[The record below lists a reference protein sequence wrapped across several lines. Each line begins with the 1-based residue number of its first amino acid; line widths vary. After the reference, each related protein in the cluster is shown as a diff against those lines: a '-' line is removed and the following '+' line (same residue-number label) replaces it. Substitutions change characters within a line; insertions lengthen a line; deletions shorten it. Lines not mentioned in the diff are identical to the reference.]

1 MKGFH
6 FEVKVSFST
15 MQAVPSTRPA
25 VEGEDCRSIT
35 ATRENIFEAKK
46 GRASVKTKDLQ
57 SGCVIGLMMLNL
69 MLPMA
74 GAQSQSSSSAL
85 PNAPAVASATVTT
98 PAPPQPVATEPY
110 SLRPTSQDFS
120 RGKSQFPNPF
130 SVYTPTPVPPP
141 RLRNSPLIDTLY
153 RDGKIYLSLDDA
165 IMLALQNNFDIA
177 IARYNLDIADTDLL
191 RARSGLS
198 FLGVSNGLVAGTLG
212 GTTGPVASSS
222 PTATTGATSSTSS
235 TSAPTIQTSGASG
248 GGPGGTS
255 AGAGGA
261 GSGPNGITFSTLG
274 AGPLNVPIEPLDP
287 VVSGT
292 VQLGRAYMP
301 ETSKFLTGTFQLN
314 QNTDEYN
321 FAYNQGFL
329 PGETLAVTF
338 NNSRTTVNA
347 NSPFSAFYSP
357 TLNSTFNAQITQH
370 LLQGF
375 GWAVNGRYI
384 AITKNNRR
392 ITDSAFRAQL
402 LYTIDQIENI
412 YWGLVG
418 AYEDEKAKEGALKQ
432 STQLLSDDQKQLQIG
447 TLAPLDV
454 VNANAQVASDQ
465 QALTTSKTKLEY
477 QQLIIKQ
484 AIARNLDD
492 PIFAAAAVI
501 PTDRVSLLETPEE
514 EKPLQDLVQQAY
526 ANSPNVEQA
535 LLQLKNQEITLKSV
549 KNALL
554 PVLDVYGY
562 YGAQGIGGSKN
573 PLINCVDIP
582 GFGNPCNGTP
592 GLNIPYTTVLG
603 NLVNSSGANKGVG
616 FNFTVPIRNRQAQAQ
631 QERAQIEY
639 RQSQM
644 RLQQLYVQLKMQ
656 VTNQIYGLQNDR
668 AQVKSAEASQNYAI
682 QSLDAEQKKYRLG
695 ASTSANVLSQ
705 TRNLETAQDNL
716 IAAQTT
722 YAVDRASLSELVADT
737 LQKYGISIT
746 DAATGNVSQEPNV
759 PGLEAPKPEA
769 KPEPLHPNPGQNG
782 NDTVAP
788 APGTPSPQGL

>member
-1 MKGFH
+1 M
-6 FEVKVSFST
+6 
-15 MQAVPSTRPA
+15 
-25 VEGEDCRSIT
+25 
-35 ATRENIFEAKK
+35 
-46 GRASVKTKDLQ
+46 KTKDLQ
-57 SGCVIGLMMLNL
+57 SGWVIGLMMLNL
-69 MLPMA
+69 VMPMA

-85 PNAPAVASATVTT
+85 PNAPAVAAATVST
-98 PAPPQPVATEPY
+98 PAPPQPIATEPY
-110 SLRPTSQDFS
+110 ALRPTDHDFS
-120 RGKSQFPNPF
+120 RGKAQFPNPF
-130 SVYTPTPVPPP
+130 AAYTSTPVPPP
-141 RLRNSPLIDTLY
+141 RLSNTPLIDTLY
-153 RDGKIYLSLDDA
+153 KDGTIYLSLDDA

-198 FLGVSNGLVAGTLG
+198 FLGVNTGLVTGTLG
-212 GTTGPVASSS
+212 GTTGPVSSSS
-222 PTATTGATSSTSS
+222 PTATTGATSSTASTSS
-235 TSAPTIQTSGASG
+235 TTIQTTGAAG

-255 AGAGGA
+255 AGAGGVA
-261 GSGPNGITFSTLG
+261 SGPNGITSTTLG
-274 AGPLNVPIEPLDP
+274 AGPLDVPIEPLDP
-287 VVSGT
+287 VISGT
-292 VQLGRAYMP
+292 VQLSRAYIP
-301 ETSKFLTGTFQLN
+301 QTSKFLTGTFQLN
-314 QNTDEYN
+314 QNTNEYN
-321 FAYNQGFL
+321 FNYNQGFL

-338 NNSRTTVNA
+338 NNTRSTSDM
-347 NSPFSAFYSP
+347 NSLFGNFYSP
-357 TLNSTFNAQITQH
+357 EVNSSFNAQLTQH

-392 ITDSAFRAQL
+392 VTDSAFRAQL

-432 STQLLSDDQKQLQIG
+432 STQVLSDDQKQLQIG

-492 PIFAAAAVI
+492 PIFAAAPVI
-501 PTDRVSLLETPEE
+501 PTDRVSLMETPEE
-514 EKPLQDLVQQAY
+514 QKPLQELVQDAY
-526 ANSPNVEQA
+526 SNSPNVEQA

-554 PVLDVYGY
+554 PVLDVYGF
-562 YGAQGIGGSKN
+562 YGATSIGGSKN
-573 PLINCVDIP
+573 PLIQCGLIP
-582 GFGNPCNGTP
+582 SLGFDPCAGTP
-592 GLNIPYTTVLG
+592 GNNIPYSTVLG
-603 NLVNSSGANKGVG
+603 HLFNSSGPNKGVG

-631 QERAQIEY
+631 QARAQIEY

-656 VTNQIYGLQNDR
+656 VTNQIYALQNDR
-668 AQVKSAEASQNYAI
+668 AQVQSAEASQQYAV

-722 YAVDRASLSELVADT
+722 YAVDRAALSQLVADT

-759 PGLEAPKPEA
+759 PGLEAPQPEA
-769 KPEPLHPNPGQNG
+769 KPEPLHPDQGQGG

-788 APGTPSPQGL
+788 AAVTPGPQGL

>member
-1 MKGFH
+1 M
-6 FEVKVSFST
+6 
-15 MQAVPSTRPA
+15 
-25 VEGEDCRSIT
+25 
-35 ATRENIFEAKK
+35 
-46 GRASVKTKDLQ
+46 L
-57 SGCVIGLMMLNL
+57 LNL

-85 PNAPAVASATVTT
+85 PNAPAVGAATVST
-98 PAPPQPVATEPY
+98 PAPPQPIATEPY
-110 SLRPTSQDFS
+110 TLRPTSHDFS

-130 SVYTPTPVPPP
+130 SVYTSTTVPPP
-141 RLRNSPLIDTLY
+141 RLSNSPLIDTLY
-153 RDGKIYLSLDDA
+153 KNGKIYLSLDDA

-191 RARSGLS
+191 RARSGLP
-198 FLGVSNGLVAGTLG
+198 FLGVNSGLVTGTLG

-235 TSAPTIQTSGASG
+235 TTATTIQTAGASG

-255 AGAGGA
+255 VGAGGA
-261 GSGPNGITFSTLG
+261 GSGPNGITSTTLG

-287 VVSGT
+287 IVSGT
-292 VQLGRAYMP
+292 VQLGRAYVP
-301 ETSKFLTGTFQLN
+301 QTSNLLTGTFQLN

-321 FAYNQGFL
+321 FSYNQGFL
-329 PGETLAVTF
+329 PGETLLVTF
-338 NNSRTTVNA
+338 NNSRTSVNA
-347 NSPFSAFYSP
+347 NSPFSNFYSP
-357 TLNSTFNAQITQH
+357 SLNSTFNAQITQH

-375 GWAVNGRYI
+375 GWTVNGRYI

-477 QQLIIKQ
+477 QQLVIKQ

-492 PIFAAAAVI
+492 PTFAAAPVI
-501 PTDRVSLLETPEE
+501 PTDRVSLMETPEE
-514 EKPLQDLVQQAY
+514 EKPLQDLVQDAY

-554 PVLDVYGY
+554 PVLDVYAF

-573 PLINCVDIP
+573 PLISCVPFD
-582 GFGNPCNGTP
+582 GFDPCAGTP
-592 GLNIPYTTVLG
+592 GNEISYGTVLG
-603 NLVNSSGANKGVG
+603 NLVNSSGPNKGVG
-616 FNFTVPIRNRQAQAQ
+616 FNFTVPIRNRQAQSQAD
-631 QERAQIEY
+631 RAQLEY

-656 VTNQIYGLQNDR
+656 VTNQLYALQNDR
-668 AQVKSAEASQNYAI
+668 AQVQSAEASQKYAV
-682 QSLDAEQKKYRLG
+682 QALDAEQKKYRLG

-705 TRNLETAQDNL
+705 TRQLETAQDNL
-716 IAAQTT
+716 IAAQTA
-722 YAVDRASLSELVADT
+722 YAVDRASLSQLVADT
-737 LQKYGISIT
+737 LPKYGINIT

-759 PGLEAPKPEA
+759 PGLEAPQPEA
-769 KPEPLHPNPGQNG
+769 KPEPLHPNQGQNG
-782 NDTVAP
+782 SNTVAP
-788 APGTPSPQGL
+788 ANVTPGPQGL

>member
-1 MKGFH
+1 MK
-6 FEVKVSFST
+6 S
-15 MQAVPSTRPA
+15 
-25 VEGEDCRSIT
+25 
-35 ATRENIFEAKK
+35 
-46 GRASVKTKDLQ
+46 KDLQ
-57 SGCVIGLMMLNL
+57 SSWVIGLMLLNL
-69 MLPMA
+69 VMPVA
-74 GAQSQSSSSAL
+74 SAQSQSSSSAL
-85 PNAPAVASATVTT
+85 PNAPASAAATVST
-98 PAPPQPVATEPY
+98 PAPPQPIATEPY
-110 SLRPTSQDFS
+110 SLRPTSHDFS

-130 SVYTPTPVPPP
+130 SAYTATIVPPI
-141 RLRNSPLIDTLY
+141 RLTNSSRLDSLY

-198 FLGVSNGLVAGTLG
+198 FLGVNTGLVTGTLG
-212 GTTGPVASSS
+212 STTGPVASSS
-222 PTATTGATSSTSS
+222 PTTTTGSTSS
-235 TSAPTIQTSGASG
+235 TASTSSTTIQTTGAAG

-261 GSGPNGITFSTLG
+261 GSGPNGITSNTLG

-287 VVSGT
+287 VISGT
-292 VQLGRAYMP
+292 VQLARAYIP
-301 ETSKFLTGTFQLN
+301 QTSKFLTGTFQLN
-314 QNTDEYN
+314 ANTNEYN
-321 FAYNQGFL
+321 FNYAQGFL

-338 NNSRTTVNA
+338 NNTRSTSDM
-347 NSPFSAFYSP
+347 NSLFGNFYSP
-357 TLNSTFNAQITQH
+357 EVNSSFNAQLTQH

-375 GWAVNGRYI
+375 GWTVNGRYI

-418 AYEDEKAKEGALKQ
+418 AYQDEKAKEGALKQ

-492 PIFAAAAVI
+492 PIFAAAPVI
-501 PTDRVSLLETPEE
+501 PTDRVSLMETSEE
-514 EKPLQDLVQQAY
+514 EKPLQELVQDAY
-526 ANSPNVEQA
+526 SNSPNVEQA

-549 KNALL
+549 KNGLL
-554 PVLDVYGY
+554 PVLDVYAF
-562 YGAQGIGGSKN
+562 YGASSIGGSKN
-573 PLINCVDIP
+573 PLIQCGLIP
-582 GFGNPCNGTP
+582 SLGFDPCAGTP
-592 GLNIPYTTVLG
+592 GNNIPYSTVLG
-603 NLVNSSGANKGVG
+603 HLFNSSGPNKGVG

-631 QERAQIEY
+631 QARAQIEY

-656 VTNQIYGLQNDR
+656 VTNQLYALQNDR
-668 AQVKSAEASQNYAI
+668 AQVRSAEASQQYAV

-705 TRNLETAQDNL
+705 TRNLETAEDNL

-722 YAVDRASLSELVADT
+722 YAVDRAALSQLVADT
-737 LQKYGISIT
+737 LQKYGINIT
-746 DAATGNVSQEPNV
+746 DAATGNVSQAPNV

-769 KPEPLHPNPGQNG
+769 KPEPLHPDQGQKG
-782 NDTVAP
+782 SDTVAP
-788 APGTPSPQGL
+788 ATVTQGPQGL

>member
-1 MKGFH
+1 MAN
-6 FEVKVSFST
+6 VT
-15 MQAVPSTRPA
+15 
-25 VEGEDCRSIT
+25 
-35 ATRENIFEAKK
+35 
-46 GRASVKTKDLQ
+46 TKDLQ
-57 SGCVIGLMMLNL
+57 SGWVIGLMLLNL
-69 MLPMA
+69 MMPVA
-74 GAQSQSSSSAL
+74 SAQSQSSSSAL
-85 PNAPAVASATVTT
+85 PNAPAVGTATVAT
-98 PAPPQPVATEPY
+98 PTPPQPIATEPY
-110 SLRPTSQDFS
+110 SLRPTSHDFS

-130 SVYTPTPVPPP
+130 SVYTATTVPPP
-141 RLRNSPLIDTLY
+141 RLSNSSLIDTLY
-153 RDGKIYLSLDDA
+153 KDGKIYLSLDDA

-198 FLGVSNGLVAGTLG
+198 YLGVNSGLVSGTLG

-222 PTATTGATSSTSS
+222 PAATTGSTSSTSS
-235 TSAPTIQTSGASG
+235 TSSTTIQTSGAAG

-255 AGAGGA
+255 AGVGGA
-261 GSGPNGITFSTLG
+261 GSGPNGITSTTLG
-274 AGPLNVPIEPLDP
+274 AGPLNVPLEPLDP

-292 VQLGRAYMP
+292 VQLSRAYMP
-301 ETSKFLTGTFQLN
+301 QTSKFLTGTFQLN
-314 QNTDEYN
+314 SNTNEYN
-321 FAYNQGFL
+321 FNYSQGFL
-329 PGETLAVTF
+329 PGETLAVNF
-338 NNSRTTVNA
+338 NNTRITSDM
-347 NSPFSAFYSP
+347 NSLFGNFYSP
-357 TLNSTFNAQITQH
+357 EVNSSFNAQVTQH

-375 GWAVNGRYI
+375 GWTVNGRYI

-418 AYEDEKAKEGALKQ
+418 AYQDEKAKEGALKQ

-454 VNANAQVASDQ
+454 VNATAQVASDQ

-492 PIFAAAAVI
+492 PIFAAAPVI
-501 PTDRVSLLETPEE
+501 PTDRVSLMETPEE
-514 EKPLQDLVQQAY
+514 EKPLQELVQDAY
-526 ANSPNVEQA
+526 RNSPNVEQA

-554 PVLDVYGY
+554 PVLDVYGF
-562 YGAQGIGGSKN
+562 YGASAIGGSKN
-573 PLINCVDIP
+573 PLIHCGLIP
-582 GFGNPCNGTP
+582 SLGFDPCAGTP
-592 GLNIPYTTVLG
+592 GNNIPYSTVVGHLF
-603 NLVNSSGANKGVG
+603 NSSGPNKGVG
-616 FNFTVPIRNRQAQAQ
+616 FTFTVPIRNRQAQAQ
-631 QERAQIEY
+631 QARAQIEY

-656 VTNQIYGLQNDR
+656 VTNQLYALQNDR
-668 AQVKSAEASQNYAI
+668 AQVKSAEASQQYAV
-682 QSLDAEQKKYRLG
+682 QALDAEQKKYRLG

-722 YAVDRASLSELVADT
+722 YAVDRAALSELVADT
-737 LQKYGISIT
+737 LQKYGINIT
-746 DAATGNVSQEPNV
+746 DAASGNVSQEPNV
-759 PGLEAPKPEA
+759 PGLEAPQPEA
-769 KPEPLHPNPGQNG
+769 KPEPLHPQQP
-782 NDTVAP
+782 
-788 APGTPSPQGL
+788 

>member
-1 MKGFH
+1 M
-6 FEVKVSFST
+6 
-15 MQAVPSTRPA
+15 
-25 VEGEDCRSIT
+25 
-35 ATRENIFEAKK
+35 
-46 GRASVKTKDLQ
+46 KTKDLQ
-57 SGCVIGLMMLNL
+57 SGWVIGLMLLNL
-69 MLPMA
+69 MVPVA
-74 GAQSQSSSSAL
+74 SAQSQSSSSAL
-85 PNAPAVASATVTT
+85 PNAPAVGAAMVAT
-98 PAPPQPVATEPY
+98 PAPPQPIATEPY
-110 SLRPTSQDFS
+110 SLRPTSHDFS
-120 RGKSQFPNPF
+120 RGKSQIPNPF
-130 SVYTPTPVPPP
+130 SVYTATTVPPP
-141 RLRNSPLIDTLY
+141 RLTNSSRIDSLY

-198 FLGVSNGLVAGTLG
+198 FLGVNTGLVTGTLG
-212 GTTGPVASSS
+212 STTGPVASSS
-222 PTATTGATSSTSS
+222 PTATTGSTSS
-235 TSAPTIQTSGASG
+235 TASTSSTTIQTTGAAG

-255 AGAGGA
+255 VGAGGA
-261 GSGPNGITFSTLG
+261 GSGPNGITSTTLG

-287 VVSGT
+287 VISGT
-292 VQLGRAYMP
+292 VQLARAYIP
-301 ETSKFLTGTFQLN
+301 QTSKFLSGTFQLN

-321 FAYNQGFL
+321 FSYNQGFL
-329 PGETLAVTF
+329 PGETLAITF
-338 NNSRTTVNA
+338 NNNRLTNNA
-347 NSPFSAFYSP
+347 NSPFSTFYSP
-357 TLNSTFNAQITQH
+357 ALNSTFNAQITQH

-432 STQLLSDDQKQLQIG
+432 STQLLSDDKKQLQIG

-492 PIFAAAAVI
+492 SIFAAAPVI
-501 PTDRVSLLETPEE
+501 PSDRVSLMETPEE
-514 EKPLQDLVQQAY
+514 EKPLQDLVQEAY

-535 LLQLKNQEITLKSV
+535 LLSLKNQEITLKSV

-554 PVLDVYGY
+554 PVLDVYGF
-562 YGAQGIGGSKN
+562 YGATALGGSKSS
-573 PLINCVDIP
+573 LIQCGVTPIF
-582 GFGNPCNGTP
+582 GFDPCAGTP
-592 GLNIPYTTVLG
+592 GLDIPYTTVLSH
-603 NLVNSSGANKGVG
+603 LVNSSGPDKGVG
-616 FNFTVPIRNRQAQAQ
+616 FNFTLPLRNRQAQAQ
-631 QERAQIEY
+631 QARAQIEY

-656 VTNQIYGLQNDR
+656 VTNQLYALQNDR
-668 AQVKSAEASQNYAI
+668 AQVKSAEASEQYAV
-682 QSLDAEQKKYRLG
+682 QALDAEQKKYRLG

-722 YAVDRASLSELVADT
+722 YAVDRAALSQLVAD
-737 LQKYGISIT
+737 
-746 DAATGNVSQEPNV
+746 
-759 PGLEAPKPEA
+759 
-769 KPEPLHPNPGQNG
+769 
-782 NDTVAP
+782 
-788 APGTPSPQGL
+788 

>member
-1 MKGFH
+1 M
-6 FEVKVSFST
+6 T
-15 MQAVPSTRPA
+15 
-25 VEGEDCRSIT
+25 
-35 ATRENIFEAKK
+35 
-46 GRASVKTKDLQ
+46 TKDLQ
-57 SGCVIGLMMLNL
+57 SGWVIGLMLLNL
-69 MLPMA
+69 MMPVA
-74 GAQSQSSSSAL
+74 SAQSQSSSSAL
-85 PNAPAVASATVTT
+85 PNAPAVAAATVAT
-98 PAPPQPVATEPY
+98 PAPPQPIATEPY
-110 SLRPTSQDFS
+110 SLRPTSHDFS

-130 SVYTPTPVPPP
+130 SVYTATTVPPI
-141 RLRNSPLIDTLY
+141 RLTNSSRIDSLY

-198 FLGVSNGLVAGTLG
+198 FLGVNTGLVTGTLG
-212 GTTGPVASSS
+212 TTTGPVASSS
-222 PTATTGATSSTSS
+222 PTATTSSTSS
-235 TSAPTIQTSGASG
+235 TASTSSTTIQTTGAAG

-261 GSGPNGITFSTLG
+261 GSGPNGITSNTLG

-292 VQLGRAYMP
+292 VQLSRAYMP
-301 ETSKFLTGTFQLN
+301 QTSKFLTGTFQLN
-314 QNTDEYN
+314 ANTNEYN
-321 FAYNQGFL
+321 FNYSQGFL

-338 NNSRTTVNA
+338 NNTRSTSDM
-347 NSPFSAFYSP
+347 NSLFGNFYSP
-357 TLNSTFNAQITQH
+357 EINTSFNAQVTQH

-375 GWAVNGRYI
+375 GWTVNGRYI

-418 AYEDEKAKEGALKQ
+418 AYQDEKAKEGALKQ
-432 STQLLSDDQKQLQIG
+432 STQLLSDDKKQLQIG

-492 PIFAAAAVI
+492 PIFAAAPVI
-501 PTDRVSLLETPEE
+501 PTDRVSLMETPEE
-514 EKPLQDLVQQAY
+514 EKPLQELVQDAY
-526 ANSPNVEQA
+526 RNSPNVEQA

-549 KNALL
+549 KNGLL
-554 PVLDVYGY
+554 PVLDVYAF
-562 YGAQGIGGSKN
+562 YGAQSIGGSKN
-573 PLINCVDIP
+573 PLITCGTNSF
-582 GFGNPCNGTP
+582 GFDPCAGTP
-592 GLNIPYTTVLG
+592 GNNIPYSTVVGHLF
-603 NLVNSSGANKGVG
+603 NSSGPNKGVG

-631 QERAQIEY
+631 QARAQIEY

-644 RLQQLYVQLKMQ
+644 RLQQLYVKLKMQ
-656 VTNQIYGLQNDR
+656 VTNQLYALQNDR
-668 AQVKSAEASQNYAI
+668 AQVKSAEASQQYAV

-705 TRNLETAQDNL
+705 TRNVENAQDNL

-722 YAVDRASLSELVADT
+722 YAVDRAALSELVADT
-737 LQKYGISIT
+737 LRKYGISIT
-746 DAATGNVSQEPNV
+746 DASTGNVSQEPNV

-769 KPEPLHPNPGQNG
+769 KPEPLHPQQP
-782 NDTVAP
+782 
-788 APGTPSPQGL
+788 